1 MWSEKQQF
9 FYRVPVRLLRLL
21 PLPAPA
27 PPAPSGGGLGP
38 GAALRGAGPDV
49 DLPLLDLAAGLRQQV
64 LDLLLRFQV
73 EHHVPELLLQLF
85 YRHVLQIS
93 CREEGRWFGS
103 VQDGEPATSLGVR

>member
-1 MWSEKQQF
+1 MWENMWSEKQQF
-9 FYRVPVRLLRLL
+9 FYHVPVRLLRLL

-27 PPAPSGGGLGP
+27 PPAPSGGGLGPGPGPRPGP

-85 YRHVLQIS
+85 YRHVLQITCS
-93 CREEGRWFGS
+93 EKGRRFGS
-103 VQDGEPATSLGVR
+103 V